1 MSAAAEFAGTPRD
14 SKTELD
20 PSFENSPLGVAH
32 CQRQGNITAL
42 NPALEQMLGG
52 RSRIGS
58 SLQFADLVNPDDR
71 AEAARLL
78 SELFD
83 LQRDSFPMDS
93 QTIGPN
99 SGGEA
104 DDFARD
110 HRTQWRQTASRAA
123 VGDWEDDS
131 LPQA

>member
-1 MSAAAEFAGTPRD
+1 MSAAAEFAWTPRD

-20 PSFENSPLGVAH
+20 PLFENSPLGVAP
-32 CQRQGNITAL
+32 CQCQGNITAL
-42 NPALEQMLGG
+42 NPALEQMLG

-83 LQRDSFPMDS
+83 LQPDSFQLDS
-93 QTIGPN
+93 PTIGPN
-99 SGGEA
+99 PGPV
-104 DDFARD
+104 R
-110 HRTQWRQTASRAA
+110 WTA
-123 VGDWEDDS
+123 
-131 LPQA
+131 